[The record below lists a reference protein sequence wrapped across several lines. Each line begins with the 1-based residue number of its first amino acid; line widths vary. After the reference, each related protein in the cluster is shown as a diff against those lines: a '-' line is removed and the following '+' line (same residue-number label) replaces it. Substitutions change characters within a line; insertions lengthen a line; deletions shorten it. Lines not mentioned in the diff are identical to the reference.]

1 MRLTRLT
8 PGKLNPMPHV
18 SRFFSVSRRLLPGR
32 GLSIRLQLIWLVTVC
47 VVPVW
52 GGAALLLSHAFQA
65 KRALVTQNMLE
76 MSRSLSMVVD
86 RELASVQAALTALAT
101 SPSFAS
107 GDLAAVHGQAL
118 TLLRSYP
125 EADII
130 VSDARGQQLVNSY
143 RPFGAPLPRRATSQT
158 VGRIFRDGKPVV
170 SDLYRGAITGRPLI
184 AIDVPVFCR
193 GRVAYDLSM
202 TFPTSRL
209 ASILLQQHLSGGR
222 FGTILDGRGVVVARS
237 CGERTF
243 VGHPRC
249 AVMRSA
255 MAGAASGVVEAVSM
269 EGTPVFLAF
278 TRTSLAGW
286 TVLIGVPEN
295 EVTGELRRWLA
306 WTLVGALLLSLAG
319 IALALLVGRSIARSI
334 RSLIA
339 PAAALGRGEALES
352 VQRSGLREVDEV
364 AQALMLTSD
373 LARERLAERDRA
385 QELAH
390 LGSYVYSIPED
401 RCMTT
406 ETTDRICGID
416 AGYERTRQGWLK
428 IIHPAHRRE
437 MDDYL
442 RRVIEQRTLF
452 DREFPIARIDDGVV
466 RWLHMLGRV
475 ECGADGAS
483 LRMVGTLHDITERR
497 RAEDELRAY
506 ARRIMDV
513 EENLRKIVAA
523 ELHDEIGR
531 DLTVVGINLSII
543 GGSLPPETPAPL
555 RARVEDSSRVLET
568 ISRTVR
574 NIMATLRP
582 PVLDD
587 YGLAATLRWY
597 GELFSRRT
605 GIAVS
610 VQVRDEFPRLSA
622 EQEIALF
629 RIAQEALTNVSK
641 HAAARNV
648 ALTLEVDDGLLS
660 LTVADDGRGGAA
672 GKLSR
677 GRESSG
683 WGMTIM
689 RERAELFGGS
699 FRLDSPAGGG
709 TTVFVEMP
717 REEP

>member
-1 MRLTRLT
+1 
-8 PGKLNPMPHV
+8 MP
-18 SRFFSVSRRLLPGR
+18 RFSGFFRAPRRILPGH
-32 GLSIRLQLIWLVTVC
+32 GLSIRFQLICLVAVC

-52 GGAALLLSHAFQA
+52 FVLGLLVSHAFQA

-107 GDLAAVHGQAL
+107 GDLAAIHGQARK
-118 TLLRSYP
+118 LLSSYP

-143 RPFGAPLPRRATSQT
+143 RPFGVPLPRRTTPET
-158 VGRIFRDGKPVV
+158 VRRIFAGARPVV
-170 SDLYRGAITGRPLI
+170 SDLYRGALTGRPLI
-184 AIDVPVFCR
+184 AIDIPVFR
-193 GRVAYDLSM
+193 QGRVAYDLSM
-202 TFPTSRL
+202 TFPSSRL
-209 ASILLQQHLSGGR
+209 TSILSHQGLSGGR
-222 FGTILDGRGVVVARS
+222 FGAILDGKGVVVAKS
-237 CGERTF
+237 WGASSF
-243 VGHPRC
+243 VGHPGC
-249 AVMRSA
+249 AMMRNA
-255 MAGAASGVVEAVSM
+255 MARSASGVVRSVSL

-286 TVLIGVPEN
+286 TVVIGVPEG

-306 WTLVGALLLSLAG
+306 WTLIGALLFSLAG
-319 IALALLVGRSIARSI
+319 VALALLVGRSIARSI

-339 PAAALGRGEALES
+339 PAAALGRGAPLES

-364 AQALMLTSD
+364 SQTLILAAE

-401 RCMTT
+401 RCLTT
-406 ETTDRICGID
+406 ETTDSICGID
-416 AGYERTRQGWLK
+416 AGYERTRAGWLK

-437 MDDYL
+437 MDRYL
-442 RRVIEQRTLF
+442 REVIEQRTLF
-452 DREFPIARIDDGVV
+452 DREFPVVRINDGAV

-475 ECGADGAS
+475 ECGDDGAP
-483 LRMVGTLHDITERR
+483 LRMAGTLHDITERR
-497 RAEDELRAY
+497 QAEDELRAY

-531 DLTVVGINLSII
+531 DLTVIGINLSII
-543 GGSLPPETPAPL
+543 ARSLPPETEAPL
-555 RARVEDSSRVLET
+555 RTRVEDSARVLET

-605 GIAVS
+605 GVAVS
-610 VQVRDEFPRLSA
+610 VQVGDDFPRLSA
-622 EQEIALF
+622 GQEIALF

-648 ALTLEVDDGLLS
+648 ALTLELDDGMLS
-660 LTVADDGRGGAA
+660 FAVADDGRGGA
-672 GKLSR
+672 GGQFSR

-683 WGMTIM
+683 WGVTIM
-689 RERAELFGGS
+689 RERAELFGGML
-699 FRLDSPAGGG
+699 RLDSPRDGG
-709 TTVFVEMP
+709 TTIFVQMP
-717 REEP
+717 KEEP